1 MFCIMM
7 YDVNEK
13 RVGKM
18 LKKSREFLTWI
29 QNSVF
34 EGELTD
40 AKLEK
45 LKIAL
50 KKIMDEKEDSV
61 IFFLLRTTKYT
72 EKEIIGKKLGGMDNI
87 I

>member
-1 MFCIMM
+1 MM

-18 LKKSREFLTWI
+18 LKKSRQFLTWI

-34 EGELTD
+34 EGELTE

-45 LKIAL
+45 FKIAL
-50 KKIMDEKEDSV
+50 KKIMNEQEDSV
-61 IFFLLRTTKYT
+61 IFYYLKTTKYT
-72 EKEIIGKKLGGMDNI
+72 EKEIIGKKLGGFNNI

>member
-61 IFFLLRTTKYT
+61 IFYIMRTTKYT
-72 EKEIIGKKLGGMDNI
+72 EKEIIGKKLGGFENI

>member
-1 MFCIMM
+1 MM

-18 LKKSREFLTWI
+18 LKKSRQFLAWI

-40 AKLEK
+40 SKLEK
-45 LKIAL
+45 FKIAL
-50 KKIMDEKEDSV
+50 KKIMNEQEDSV
-61 IFFLLRTTKYT
+61 IFYYLKTTKYT
-72 EKEIIGKKLGGMDNI
+72 KKEIIGKKLGGFNNI

>member
-1 MFCIMM
+1 MM

-18 LKKSREFLTWI
+18 LKKSRQFLNWI

-45 LKIAL
+45 FKIAL
-50 KKIMDEKEDSV
+50 KKIMNEQEDSV
-61 IFFLLRTTKYT
+61 IFYYLKTTKYT
-72 EKEIIGKKLGGMDNI
+72 EKEIIGKKLGGFNNI

>member
-1 MFCIMM
+1 MYVIMM

-18 LKKSREFLTWI
+18 LKKSRQFLTWI

-34 EGELTD
+34 EGELTE

-45 LKIAL
+45 FKIAL
-50 KKIMDEKEDSV
+50 KKIMNEQEDSV
-61 IFFLLRTTKYT
+61 IFYYLKTTKYT
-72 EKEIIGKKLGGMDNI
+72 EKEIIGKKLGGFNNI

>member
-1 MFCIMM
+1 MM

-18 LKKSREFLTWI
+18 LKKSRQFLTWI

-34 EGELTD
+34 EGELTE

-45 LKIAL
+45 FKIAL
-50 KKIMDEKEDSV
+50 KKIMNDQEDSV
-61 IFFLLRTTKYT
+61 IFYYLKTTKYT
-72 EKEIIGKKLGGMDNI
+72 EKEIIGKKLGGFNNI

>member
-1 MFCIMM
+1 MFVIMM

-18 LKKSREFLTWI
+18 LKKSREYLNWV

-50 KKIMDEKEDSV
+50 KKIMNEKEDSV
-61 IFFLLRTTKYT
+61 IFYLLRTTKYT
-72 EKEIIGKKLGGMDNI
+72 EKEIIGKKLGGSDNI